1 MLLFGRDVIRR
12 TPCMAQCVSPEARE
26 EKWFSHLREK
36 TKWKCQAFAFQFHSP
51 LHVFQ
56 RNMLVTCISHGY
68 HQTILM
74 YAYLKKNPTFKT
86 ITDFFRKA
94 KIPATNIF
102 KTHKQANAYPPCT
115 AYPAAQ
121 NKGQSWTRFPFP
133 QPPPYSTSNEQGQR
147 PSLQSRFGAGELSPT
162 LQQAPSSWL
171 SRLLLTPAA
180 TSQKPLVFQ

>member
-1 MLLFGRDVIRR
+1 MHGTMCQPGSKGRKVILSSERENKMEMSSICLPVSF
-12 TPCMAQCVSPEARE
+12 TPTRVPKKHVSHLYLTWVSPNYIN
-26 EKWFSHLREK
+26 
-36 TKWKCQAFAFQFHSP
+36 
-51 LHVFQ
+51 V
-56 RNMLVTCISHGY
+56 CIF
-68 HQTILM
+68 
-74 YAYLKKNPTFKT
+74 KKNPTFKT

-171 SRLLLTPAA
+171 SRPLLTPAA